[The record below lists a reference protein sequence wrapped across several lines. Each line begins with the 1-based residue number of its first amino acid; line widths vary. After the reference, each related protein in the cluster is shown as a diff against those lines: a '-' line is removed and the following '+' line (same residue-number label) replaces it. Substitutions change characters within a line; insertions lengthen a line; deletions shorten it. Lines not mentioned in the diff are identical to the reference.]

1 MFRKFTTFLPAA
13 ALDNPP
19 VKLNI
24 REIIKK
30 GTDFA
35 EDFWTATKREGEE
48 TKIAILIIRKMLQ
61 NKTVT
66 YGEKEF
72 LKEHSIEIAKLIPL
86 VLISGIPIPV
96 PITPLLIALGK
107 KYDIDILPKDN
118 RHLLDKKE
126 GDK

>member
-1 MFRKFTTFLPAA
+1 MAGKKEPYRF
-13 ALDNPP
+13 D
-19 VKLNI
+19 I

>member
-1 MFRKFTTFLPAA
+1 MSEKKEPSWY
-13 ALDNPP
+13 
-19 VKLNI
+19 
-24 REIIKK
+24 EIKELVKK

-35 EDFWTATKREGEE
+35 EEFWTATKREGQE
-48 TKIAILIIRKMLQ
+48 TKIAIIIIRKML
-61 NKTVT
+61 KGKEVT

-72 LKEHSIEIAKLIPL
+72 LKEHSIEMAKLIPL

>member
-1 MFRKFTTFLPAA
+1 M
-13 ALDNPP
+13 
-19 VKLNI
+19 V
-24 REIIKK
+24 KK

-35 EDFWTATKREGEE
+35 EGFWTATKREGQE
-48 TKIAILIIRKMLQ
+48 TKIAIIIIRKML
-61 NKTVT
+61 NGREVT

-72 LKEHSIEIAKLIPL
+72 LKEHSLEMAKLIPL

>member
-1 MFRKFTTFLPAA
+1 MKELSWFKIKEL
-13 ALDNPP
+13 
-19 VKLNI
+19 V
-24 REIIKK
+24 KK

-35 EDFWTATKREGEE
+35 EEFWTATKREGQE
-48 TKIAILIIRKMLQ
+48 TKIAMIIIRKML
-61 NKTVT
+61 NGKEVT

-72 LKEHSIEIAKLIPL
+72 LREHSIEMVKLIPL

-96 PITPLLIALGK
+96 PITPLLILLGK
-107 KYDIDILPKDN
+107 KYNIDILPKDN